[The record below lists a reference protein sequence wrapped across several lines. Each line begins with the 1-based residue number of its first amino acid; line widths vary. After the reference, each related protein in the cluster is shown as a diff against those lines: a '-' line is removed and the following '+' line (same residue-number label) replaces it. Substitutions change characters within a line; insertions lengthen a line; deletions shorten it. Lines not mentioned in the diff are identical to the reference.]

1 MRDRLLAR
9 ARALSVPATVIGQ
22 TGGERLAI
30 SVAGAVVADIGLG
43 AAEQAWANGLTRH
56 FEAAVA

>member
-1 MRDRLLAR
+1 M
-9 ARALSVPATVIGQ
+9 IGH

-30 SVAGAVVADIGLG
+30 SVAGVGVADIELVE
-43 AAEQAWANGLTRH
+43 AEQAWANGLTRS